1 MKEWINANETI
12 REDDHGT
19 IQAAVRL
26 ACETGV
32 RKVVVPRYNAR
43 TGGTVWSLMKAIQLP
58 SDFTLILDNCYM
70 EQAKGSYENLITNER
85 SHDLSYSNVWENEAH
100 NITVLGEGNVTLSGG
115 IHNHLLEK
123 TTRKYGLPGMFFQPV
138 LFWHNVRGLRV
149 ENLHIENFRWWSIL
163 HIMVS
168 DVVLRNLDFYVI
180 PHVPNL
186 DGIDLRIGCH
196 DFFIENVTGR
206 TGDDVLA
213 LTGLAGTGERSYA
226 VGGKE
231 INIHNVKAR
240 NLKADSN
247 TCYIVRLLNH
257 DGCQEYDLDMD
268 VVMDSSDPTTRVNNN
283 GAVAVG
289 SPYYCAKYLAGP
301 EDTRKIRFSN
311 VYSRGKAALVLNHVL
326 KDSVF
331 TNVHTFSDCGDLV
344 SAFVEG
350 CSFDNVQLNHS
361 FYEHEY
367 PDAAEGAPVPDE
379 ALTGTLVSFPVLK
392 GTLQICGL
400 EAGPVGKMVSAP
412 FGNGKLV
419 LKNVSVERTAEEDDL
434 GEEVR
439 VDRQ

>member
-1 MKEWINANETI
+1 MREWINANETI
-12 REDDHGT
+12 REDDHST

-58 SDFTLILDNCYM
+58 SDFTLILDNCFM
-70 EQAKGSYENLITNER
+70 EQALGSMDNLITNER
-85 SHDLSYSNVWENEAH
+85 SHDVAYSNIWENEAH

-115 IHNHLLEK
+115 VHNHLLEK
-123 TTRKYGLPGMFFQPV
+123 TTRKYGLPSMFFQPI
-138 LFWHNVRGLRV
+138 LFWHNVKGLRV
-149 ENLHIENFRWWSIL
+149 ENLHLENFRWWSIL
-163 HIMVS
+163 HVMVS

-226 VGGKE
+226 VGGKD
-231 INIHNVKAR
+231 INIRNIKAR

-257 DGCQEYDLDMD
+257 DSVQEFNIDMD
-268 VVMDSSDPTTRVNNN
+268 VVMDSSDPTTNVNNN
-283 GAVAVG
+283 AAIAVG
-289 SPYYCAKYLAGP
+289 SPYYCAKYLADL

-311 VYSRGKAALVLNHVL
+311 VYSRGKVALALNHVMR
-326 KDSVF
+326 DSVF
-331 TNVHTFSDCGDLV
+331 TNVHTFSDCGGLV
-344 SAFVEG
+344 GAFVEG
-350 CSFDNVQLNHS
+350 CTFENVEVRHA

-367 PDAAEGAPVPDE
+367 PDLPEGESVPDE
-379 ALTGTLVSFPVLK
+379 ALLGTAVSIPVLK
-392 GTLQICGL
+392 GELRISDL
-400 EAGPVGKMVSAP
+400 ESGPVRTLVSAP
-412 FGNGKLV
+412 KGDGTLILENTLT
-419 LKNVSVERTAEEDDL
+419 ERTAETDL
-434 GEEVR
+434 AGEEVR
-439 VDRQ
+439 IVRR